1 MPTTVSL
8 KYMNYHDYKI
18 LKKLENNP
26 KVNQRQ
32 LAKEMDVSLGK
43 INYCLKA
50 LIDKGWIKVQ
60 RFRQSTNK
68 RAYLYQLTP
77 DGITA
82 KAQLTKSFLKQK
94 LSEYD
99 QLKKEIE
106 HLKVEVEREDRKDS
120 VFSDKK

>member
-8 KYMNYHDYKI
+8 KYLNYHDYKI

-26 KVNQRQ
+26 KINQRQ

-60 RFRQSTNK
+60 RFRQSSNK
-68 RAYLYQLTP
+68 GASLYQLTP
-77 DGITA
+77 EGITA

-99 QLKKEIE
+99 KLKEEIE
-106 HLKVEVEREDRKDS
+106 HLKTEVEQEDHNDNA
-120 VFSDKK
+120 

>member
-1 MPTTVSL
+1 
-8 KYMNYHDYKI
+8 MNYHNYKI

-60 RFRQSTNK
+60 RFRQSSNK
-68 RAYLYQLTP
+68 GAYLYQLTP
-77 DGITA
+77 EGITA
-82 KAQLTKSFLKQK
+82 KARLTRSFLQQK
-94 LSEYD
+94 IEEYD
-99 QLKKEIE
+99 RLKQEIE
-106 HLKVEVEREDRKDS
+106 DLQKEVETLECRQD
-120 VFSDKK
+120 